1 MYEFKGIDLS
11 TKYIKP
17 STWDWLCEATED
29 SVAPIN
35 CNLYDDGQGILIWTY
50 SCSEGG
56 DGLPDDLTEIVRAA
70 FEHDWRFIVL
80 DCDGADCEL
89 FTNYEEEWD

>member
-17 STWDWLCEATED
+17 STWDWLCEAGD
-29 SVAPIN
+29 DPNSAIN
-35 CNLYDDGQGILIWTY
+35 CFLYDDGQGMMIWTY
-50 SCSEGG
+50 SCFEDG
-56 DGLPDDLTEIVRAA
+56 DMLPDDLAVIVRTAY
-70 FEHDWRFIVL
+70 ERDWRFIVL

-89 FTNYEEEWD
+89 FTSYEEEWD